1 MSVVTRNNVVI
12 RGNEHGPPMLFAHG
26 FGCDQNMWRHVAPA
40 FEADHRVV
48 TFDHVGL
55 GGSDLS
61 AWDPR
66 RHLELQTYADE
77 LLDIVTELELDDVV
91 FVGHS
96 VAAMIG
102 VLASIDAPER

>member
-48 TFDHVGL
+48 LYDLVGAGAADPAAYDADRYGTL
-55 GGSDLS
+55 QAHADDL
-61 AWDPR
+61 
-66 RHLELQTYADE
+66 LT
-77 LLDIVTELELDDVV
+77 LLRELDLGPAV

-96 VAAMIG
+96 VSSMIG
-102 VLASIDAPER
+102 VLAA